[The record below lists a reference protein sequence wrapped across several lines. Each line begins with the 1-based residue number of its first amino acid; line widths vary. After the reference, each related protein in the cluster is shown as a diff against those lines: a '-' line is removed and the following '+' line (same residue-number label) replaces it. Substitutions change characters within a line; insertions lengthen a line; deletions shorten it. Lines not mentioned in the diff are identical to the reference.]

1 MLRRYPRF
9 FLALFIAWEL
19 ALTAAA
25 FAAAEALS
33 PLRRVHLPLV
43 PIAIAIAYIAYRTH
57 DLYRSRREDGLGREC
72 LALLRATAALV
83 AAGLVLALGA
93 AEIAGLPAAGIA
105 PAAALFGV
113 LNAAFLAAN
122 RMALRIVLRAI
133 RRRGY
138 NLRHAIVIGAGRTA
152 ERLVA
157 RLRDTPWMGI
167 RVRGVLRT
175 PADPPRSDVEGAP
188 VLGEA
193 GEIEAFLRD
202 CGLDQVF
209 VAVPLEEI
217 PSVRERLS
225 RLAGEPVGVR
235 LVLDLEGLPRL
246 RHRLLDIEGL
256 PVLSICESP
265 VVGWRAAAKRA
276 MDLVLGSAALVL
288 FSPLMAWIALCIRN
302 GGRGRIFYRQE
313 RIGLDGRRFRIWKFR
328 TMRGPESDAW
338 TGPDDPRVT
347 PLGRI
352 LRRTSLDEL
361 PQLFNVIEGTMSL
374 VGPRPERPCF
384 IDRFRRA
391 LPQYPFRHKVKAGMT
406 GWAQVHGWRG
416 RTPLERRLEYDLAY
430 IERWSLALDLKILW
444 LTLRRGFVDRNAY

>member
-1 MLRRYPRF
+1 MLRKYPRV

-25 FAAAEALS
+25 FVAASLLS
-33 PLRRVHLPLV
+33 PVRRVHPPLIPV
-43 PIAIAIAYIAYRTH
+43 VIALAYIAHRVH
-57 DLYRSRREDGLGREC
+57 DLHRSRREGGLLREGV
-72 LALLRATAALV
+72 AILRATATLV
-83 AAGLVLALGA
+83 AAVLVISLAA
-93 AEIAGLPAAGIA
+93 AEIASLPTTGIA
-105 PAAALFGV
+105 AAAALFGI
-113 LNAAFLAAN
+113 LDAALLAAN
-122 RMALRIVLRAI
+122 RVALRLVLRAV

-138 NLRHAIVIGAGRTA
+138 NLRHAIVLGSGPTA

-157 RLRDTPWMGI
+157 RIRGQSWMGI
-167 RVRGVLRT
+167 QVRGALRA
-175 PADPPRSDVEGAP
+175 PGDPPRADVAGAP

-193 GEIEAFLRD
+193 NEIEGLLRA
-202 CGLDQVF
+202 GGIDQVF
-209 VAVPLEEI
+209 VAVPLERFPAI
-217 PSVRERLS
+217 RSLLARLP
-225 RLAGEPVGVR
+225 REPVSVR
-235 LVLDLEGLPRL
+235 LVLDIEGLPRL
-246 RHRLLDIEGL
+246 RHRLLDIDGL

-265 VVGWRAAAKRA
+265 VAGWRAAAKRA

-288 FSPLMAWIALCIRN
+288 FSPLMGGIALCLRDE
-302 GGRGRIFYRQE
+302 GRGKIFYRQL
-313 RIGLDGRRFRIWKFR
+313 RVGLDGRPFRIWKFR

-347 PLGRI
+347 PLGRL

-406 GWAQVHGWRG
+406 GWAQVNGWRG
-416 RTPLERRLEYDLAY
+416 LTPLERRLEYDLAY

-444 LTLRRGFVDRNAY
+444 LTLFRGFVDKNAY